1 MLLLYLKFF
10 DRESSSSVPVDKSFP
25 TNSEPSLTEL
35 ETQISMKEVQKKLTD
50 KNQQTRQNY
59 TWERRFLL

>member
-10 DRESSSSVPVDKSFP
+10 DRESSSSVPLNKSFP

-35 ETQISMKEVQKKLTD
+35 KTQNSIKEVQKKLTD
-50 KNQQTRQNY
+50 KNQQTRQIY